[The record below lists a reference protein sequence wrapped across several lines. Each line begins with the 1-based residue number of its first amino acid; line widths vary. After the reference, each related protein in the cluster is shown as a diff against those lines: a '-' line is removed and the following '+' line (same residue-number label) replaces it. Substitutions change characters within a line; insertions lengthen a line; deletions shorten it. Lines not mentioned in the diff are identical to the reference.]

1 MCKLYLFIIVF
12 TVTLNASGSIKRN
25 NYNNKNNDR
34 RCRLLITKKARRGT
48 KKQKVCIGRTTTL
61 HVLHPGGRGGGGRV
75 PRIWIDRDDRKI
87 SGFFWVG
94 EFWQVFFWVAEFQ
107 YGFFWVLYHLMLS
120 GNVLERGWGLNVGPV
135 VFFGGEEWLF

>member
-1 MCKLYLFIIVF
+1 MSVI
-12 TVTLNASGSIKRN
+12 N
-25 NYNNKNNDR
+25 NEKGKERD
-34 RCRLLITKKARRGT
+34 KKAKGLYW
-48 KKQKVCIGRTTTL
+48 QNNNFGRAASR
-61 HVLHPGGRGGGGRV
+61 GGRGRV
-75 PRIWIDRDDRKI
+75 LRIWIDRDDRKI

>member
-1 MCKLYLFIIVF
+1 MCNLYLFLIVF

-61 HVLHPGGRGGGGRV
+61 DVLHPGGGRGRV
-75 PRIWIDRDDRKI
+75 LRIWIDRDDRKI

-107 YGFFWVLYHLMLS
+107 YGFFGVLYHLMLS

-135 VFFGGEEWLF
+135 VIFGGEEWLF

>member
-1 MCKLYLFIIVF
+1 MCNLYLFLIVF

-34 RCRLLITKKARRGT
+34 SCRLLITKKARRGT

-61 HVLHPGGRGGGGRV
+61 HVLHPGGEGGGRRV
-75 PRIWIDRDDRKI
+75 LRIWIDRDDRKI